1 MANILDELATYLAA
15 NGVGTVETD
24 IFEGLMPD
32 SPEAPDAV
40 VALFE
45 YPGGPPTA
53 VNTVEPRAIQV
64 RTRAL
69 TYDAAKDKAE
79 LVYGLLH
86 SMHERQLSGTR
97 FLLVLAKQAPFSL
110 GRDARQRHEFAVN
123 FRVFYDNQARA
134 TPA

>member
-45 YPGGPPTA
+45 YPGGPVTA
-53 VNTVEPRAIQV
+53 VNTVEQRSIQA

-79 LVYGLLH
+79 LVFGLLH
-86 SMHERQLSGTR
+86 SMHEETLSGAR
-97 FLLVLAKQAPFSL
+97 FLLILAKQPPFSL

-123 FRVFYDNQARA
+123 FRVWYDDAGRA